1 MNFNRGKIR
10 DFYLLTTDVE
20 NMFINEY
27 LPGAPGEYVKV
38 YLYGLLYAQLGTEM
52 THQAM
57 AAQLGLSEN
66 TLCDAWNYWE
76 QMGVIKKLP
85 AKGYNKAGE
94 AGTGLLDF
102 DVEYINL
109 RERMYGN
116 VSTAESSRG
125 EISGPLQNQ
134 ELKKLFDDVEIIMG
148 RPLSSQENG
157 EIASWINQ
165 HGATSALVR
174 LAFDYCCQRGKAN
187 VKYVGK
193 VVLEWNSKGLAQED
207 EIREYI
213 KNLDERQRLY
223 KRVLNSLGL
232 NRNATE
238 AERKMISRWIDEL
251 GFGAERILAAC
262 DKTISMASPSLRYV
276 NKVLENW
283 AQEAQ
288 EQGRDVNQ
296 NITVT
301 QAVLNKYYEHL
312 RREAHEAAEKRKE
325 EVYEAVPRIAEVD
338 EELKAFGSKLSR
350 GVLTG
355 MTRDQM
361 EETRR
366 LMGLLEEE
374 RAVLMTENNFTVDYT
389 DIKYSCDK
397 CGDTGIDE
405 NGKRCACAKE
415 RIGEAEI
422 WQKEKR

>member
-1 MNFNRGKIR
+1 MNFSRGKIR

-38 YLYGLLYAQLGTEM
+38 YLYGLLYAQLETET
-52 THQAM
+52 THSAM
-57 AAQLGLSEN
+57 AAQLGLSEK
-66 TLCDAWNYWE
+66 TLADAWNYWE
-76 QMGVIKKLP
+76 QMGVVRKLP
-85 AKGYNKAGE
+85 SDR
-94 AGTGLLDF
+94 GTGIINF
-102 DVEYINL
+102 DIEFINL

-116 VSTAESSRG
+116 VSSG
-125 EISGPLQNQ
+125 ENPKSQETGPVSLQNE
-134 ELKKLFDDVEIIMG
+134 ELKTLYDEVERLMG
-148 RPLSSQENG
+148 RPLSAGENS
-157 EIASWINQ
+157 EVASWITQ
-165 HGATSALVR
+165 EGATPELIRA
-174 LAFDYCCQRGKAN
+174 AFGYCCERGKAN

-193 VVLEWNSKGLAQED
+193 VVLQWNSRGLKKEE
-207 EIREYI
+207 EIKEYI
-213 KNLDERQRLY
+213 KNLDERQGIY

-232 NRNATE
+232 NRNATA
-238 AERKMISRWIDEL
+238 AEKKMISHWIDDL
-251 GFGAERILAAC
+251 KFNTERILAAC

-283 AQEAQ
+283 AQEAH

-296 NITVT
+296 KITVT
-301 QAVLNKYYEHL
+301 QTVLNKYYEYL
-312 RREAHEAAEKRKE
+312 RREAESAAEARKK
-325 EVYEAVPRIAEVD
+325 EVYEAVPRISEVD
-338 EELKAFGSKLSR
+338 EELKTLGSKLSR

-355 MTRDQM
+355 MTREHMD
-361 EETRR
+361 ETRR
-366 LMGLLEEE
+366 LMNLLEEE
-374 RAVLMTENNFTVDYT
+374 RAVLLTENNFTVDYT

>member
-52 THQAM
+52 THSAM
-57 AAQLGLSEN
+57 AAQLGMSEK
-66 TLCDAWNYWE
+66 TLADAWNYWE
-76 QMGVIKKLP
+76 QMGVVKKIP
-85 AKGYNKAGE
+85 SDE
-94 AGTGLLDF
+94 GTGIINF
-102 DVEYINL
+102 DIEFINL
-109 RERMYGN
+109 REKMYGN
-116 VSTAESSRG
+116 VSSGESPENEETG
-125 EISGPLQNQ
+125 PAPLQNE
-134 ELKKLFDDVEIIMG
+134 ELKKLFDDVERFMG
-148 RPLSSQENG
+148 RPLSSGESS
-157 EIASWINQ
+157 EIASWMSQN
-165 HGATSALVR
+165 GATPKLVR
-174 LAFDYCCQRGKAN
+174 AAFEYCCERGKAN

-193 VVLEWNSKGLAQED
+193 VVFQWNSQGLTKEED
-207 EIREYI
+207 IREYI
-213 KNLDERQRLY
+213 KNLDERQSIY

-238 AERKMISRWIDEL
+238 AERKMISHWIDDL
-251 GFGAERILAAC
+251 KFNTERILAAC

-283 AQEAQ
+283 AQEAH

-296 NITVT
+296 KVTVT
-301 QAVLNKYYEHL
+301 QTVLNKYYEYL
-312 RREAHEAAEKRKE
+312 RHRAETAAEARRE

-338 EELKAFGSKLSR
+338 EELKALGSKLSR

-355 MTRDQM
+355 MTREHM

-366 LMGLLEEE
+366 LMNLLEEE
-374 RAVLMTENNFTVDYT
+374 RAVLLTENNFTVDYT

-405 NGKRCACAKE
+405 NGSRCACAKE
-415 RIGEAEI
+415 RIGEAEL

>member
-38 YLYGLLYAQLGTEM
+38 FLYGLLYAQLGTEM
-52 THQAM
+52 THSAM
-57 AAQLGLSEN
+57 AAQLGLSEK
-66 TLCDAWNYWE
+66 TLADAWNYWE
-76 QMGVIKKLP
+76 QMGVVKKLP
-85 AKGYNKAGE
+85 SDR
-94 AGTGLLDF
+94 GTGIINF
-102 DVEYINL
+102 DIEFVNL
-109 RERMYGN
+109 REKMYGN
-116 VSTAESSRG
+116 VSSGESLKRD
-125 EISGPLQNQ
+125 EIGPTPLQN
-134 ELKKLFDDVEIIMG
+134 EDLKKLYDEVERLMG
-148 RPLSSQENG
+148 RPLSAGENS
-157 EIASWINQ
+157 EIASWVSQ
-165 HGATSALVR
+165 DGATPELIIA
-174 LAFDYCCQRGKAN
+174 AFGYCCERGKAN

-193 VVLEWNSKGLAQED
+193 VVLQWNRRGLRREE
-207 EIREYI
+207 EIKEYI
-213 KNLDERQRLY
+213 KNLDERQSIY
-223 KRVLNSLGL
+223 KRVLSSLGL

-238 AERKMISRWIDEL
+238 AEKKMISHWIDDL
-251 GFGAERILAAC
+251 NFNTERILAAC

-296 NITVT
+296 KVTVT
-301 QAVLNKYYEHL
+301 QTVLNKYYEYL
-312 RREAHEAAEKRKE
+312 RREAESAAEERKK
-325 EVYEAVPRIAEVD
+325 EVYETVPQIAEVD
-338 EELKAFGSKLSR
+338 EKLKTLGSKLSR

-355 MTRDQM
+355 MTREHMD
-361 EETRR
+361 ETRR
-366 LMGLLEEE
+366 LMNLLEEE
-374 RAVLMTENNFTVDYT
+374 RAVLLTENNFTVDYT

>member
-1 MNFNRGKIR
+1 MNFNRGKIK

-52 THQAM
+52 THSAM
-57 AAQLGLSEN
+57 AAQLGLSEK
-66 TLCDAWNYWE
+66 TLADAWNYWE
-76 QMGVIKKLP
+76 QMGVVKKMP
-85 AKGYNKAGE
+85 T
-94 AGTGLLDF
+94 GTGLLDF
-102 DVEYINL
+102 DIEYINL

-116 VSTAESSRG
+116 FSVA
-125 EISGPLQNQ
+125 EISGGENSSPLHNS
-134 ELKKLFDDVEIIMG
+134 EIKTLFDDIERIMG
-148 RPLSSQENG
+148 RTISSQENA

-165 HGATSALVR
+165 QGATTELVR
-174 LAFDYCCQRGKAN
+174 IAFEYCCERGKAN

-193 VVLEWNSKGLAQED
+193 VVLQWNSQGLKREN

-213 KNLDERQRLY
+213 KNLDERQSIY

-238 AERKMISRWIDEL
+238 AERKMISHWIDDL
-251 GFGAERILAAC
+251 KFNTERILAAC

-283 AQEAQ
+283 AEEAS

-296 NITVT
+296 KITVT
-301 QAVLNKYYEHL
+301 QTVLNKYYDYL
-312 RREAHEAAEKRKE
+312 REEAQAAAEKRKQ
-325 EVYEAVPRIAEVD
+325 EVYEAVPRIAELD
-338 EELKAFGSKLSR
+338 EELMALGSKLSK

-355 MTRDQM
+355 MTRQHMD
-361 EETRR
+361 ETRK
-366 LMGLLEEE
+366 LIKLLEEE
-374 RAVLMTENNFTVDYT
+374 RAVLLTENNFTVDYT

-397 CGDTGIDE
+397 CSDTGIDE
-405 NGKRCACAKE
+405 KGNRCACTKE
-415 RIGEAEI
+415 RIGEAEL

>member
-52 THQAM
+52 THSAM
-57 AAQLGLSEN
+57 AAQLGMSEK
-66 TLCDAWNYWE
+66 TLADAWNYWE
-76 QMGVIKKLP
+76 QMGVVKKIP
-85 AKGYNKAGE
+85 SDE
-94 AGTGLLDF
+94 GTGIINF
-102 DVEYINL
+102 DIEFINL
-109 RERMYGN
+109 REKMYGN
-116 VSTAESSRG
+116 VSSGESPENEETG
-125 EISGPLQNQ
+125 PAPLQNE
-134 ELKKLFDDVEIIMG
+134 ELKKLFDDVERFMG
-148 RPLSSQENG
+148 RPLSSGESS
-157 EIASWINQ
+157 EIASWMSQN
-165 HGATSALVR
+165 GATPELVR
-174 LAFDYCCQRGKAN
+174 AAFEYCRERGKAN

-193 VVLEWNSKGLAQED
+193 VVFQWNSQGLTKEED
-207 EIREYI
+207 IREYI
-213 KNLDERQRLY
+213 KNLDERQSIY

-238 AERKMISRWIDEL
+238 AERKMISHWIDDL
-251 GFGAERILAAC
+251 KFNTERILAAC

-283 AQEAQ
+283 AQEAH

-296 NITVT
+296 KVTVT
-301 QAVLNKYYEHL
+301 QTVLNKYYEYL
-312 RREAHEAAEKRKE
+312 RRRAETAAEARRE

-338 EELKAFGSKLSR
+338 EELKALGSKLSR

-355 MTRDQM
+355 MTREHI

-366 LMGLLEEE
+366 LMNLLEEE
-374 RAVLMTENNFTVDYT
+374 RAVLLTENNFTVDYT

-415 RIGEAEI
+415 RIGEAEL

>member
-52 THQAM
+52 THSAM
-57 AAQLGLSEN
+57 AAQLGMSEK
-66 TLCDAWNYWE
+66 TLADAWNYWE
-76 QMGVIKKLP
+76 QMGVVKKIP
-85 AKGYNKAGE
+85 SDE
-94 AGTGLLDF
+94 GTGIINF
-102 DVEYINL
+102 DIEFINL
-109 RERMYGN
+109 REKMYGN
-116 VSTAESSRG
+116 VSSGESPKNEETG
-125 EISGPLQNQ
+125 PAPLQNE
-134 ELKKLFDDVEIIMG
+134 ELKKLFDDVERFMG
-148 RPLSSQENG
+148 RPLSSGESS
-157 EIASWINQ
+157 EIASWMSQN
-165 HGATSALVR
+165 GATPELVR
-174 LAFDYCCQRGKAN
+174 AAFEYCCERGKAN

-193 VVLEWNSKGLAQED
+193 VVFQWNSQGLKKEED
-207 EIREYI
+207 IREYI
-213 KNLDERQRLY
+213 KNLDERQSIY

-238 AERKMISRWIDEL
+238 AERKMISHWIDDL
-251 GFGAERILAAC
+251 KFNTERILAAC

-283 AQEAQ
+283 AQEAH

-296 NITVT
+296 KVTVT
-301 QAVLNKYYEHL
+301 QTVLNKYYEYL
-312 RREAHEAAEKRKE
+312 RRRAETAAEARKE

-338 EELKAFGSKLSR
+338 EELKALGSKLSR

-355 MTRDQM
+355 MTREHM

-366 LMGLLEEE
+366 LMDLLEEE
-374 RAVLMTENNFTVDYT
+374 RAVLLTENNFTVDYT

-415 RIGEAEI
+415 RIGEAEL

>member
-1 MNFNRGKIR
+1 MTFSRGKIK

-52 THQAM
+52 THSAM
-57 AAQLGLSEN
+57 AAQLGLSEK
-66 TLCDAWNYWE
+66 TLADAWNYWE
-76 QMGVIKKLP
+76 QMGVVKKMST
-85 AKGYNKAGE
+85 
-94 AGTGLLDF
+94 GTGLLDF
-102 DVEYINL
+102 DIEYINL

-116 VSTAESSRG
+116 FSVA
-125 EISGPLQNQ
+125 EISGGENSSPLHNS
-134 ELKKLFDDVEIIMG
+134 EIKTLFDDIERIMG
-148 RPLSSQENG
+148 RTISSQENA

-165 HGATSALVR
+165 QGATTELVR
-174 LAFDYCCQRGKAN
+174 IAFEYCCERGKAN

-193 VVLEWNSKGLAQED
+193 VVLQWNSQGLKREN

-213 KNLDERQRLY
+213 KNLDERQSIY

-238 AERKMISRWIDEL
+238 AERKMISHWIDDL
-251 GFGAERILAAC
+251 KFNTERILAAC

-283 AQEAQ
+283 AEEAS

-296 NITVT
+296 KITVT
-301 QAVLNKYYEHL
+301 QTVLNKYYDYL
-312 RREAHEAAEKRKE
+312 REEAQAAAEKRKQ
-325 EVYEAVPRIAEVD
+325 EVYEAVPRIAELD
-338 EELKAFGSKLSR
+338 EELMALGSKLSK

-355 MTRDQM
+355 MTRQHIG
-361 EETRR
+361 ETRK
-366 LMGLLEEE
+366 LIKLLEEE
-374 RAVLMTENNFTVDYT
+374 RAVLLTENNFTVDYT

-397 CGDTGIDE
+397 CSDTGIDE
-405 NGKRCACAKE
+405 NGNRCQCTKE
-415 RIGEAEI
+415 RIGEAEL
-422 WQKEKR
+422 WQRKRI